1 MPTLAP
7 PRTAASLW
15 WLALALGLV
24 DVVIGLAVL
33 AWPDETVV
41 VLAVLFGLRFLVGG
55 LLRLARSVLA
65 RDHAAAGARVATAA
79 VGGLFVFVGLLCLQ
93 DVMQTVAVLVLLVG
107 FSLLVGGVLDLVAVL
122 VRGPADGFGRRTVW
136 DALAGVASTVA
147 GVLVLAFPE
156 TSVAALAFL
165 LGGSFLVF
173 GVMSVVVAFRAR
185 TVAGEG

>member
-7 PRTAASLW
+7 HRTATSLW
-15 WLALALGLV
+15 WLALTLGLV

-55 LLRLARSVLA
+55 LLRLARSVFA
-65 RDHAAAGARVATAA
+65 SDHATAGVRVATAV

-93 DVMQTVAVLVLLVG
+93 NVMQTVAILVVLVGL
-107 FSLLVGGVLDLVAVL
+107 SLLVGGVLDLVAVL
-122 VRGPADGFGRRTVW
+122 IRGPADGFGRRTVW

-147 GVLVLAFPE
+147 GFLVLLFPE
-156 TSVAALAFL
+156 ASVSALATL
-165 LGGSFLVF
+165 LGVSFLVV
-173 GVMSVVVAFRAR
+173 GVLSVVVAFRAR
-185 TVAGEG
+185 ATDGAA